1 MNTNM
6 GNKFL
11 NHKQENLFFNF
22 LFPIYTFNWKFQT
35 FFFTFMAFFCRIRY
49 YQIMKLYSFLPSN
62 FLTTMGMA
70 LILFLKSPL
79 RKIFEFFNNVG
90 LAVPLNLHFFCIK
103 IVSNKKSFL
112 FQINILASNTSMA
125 TDRREGLHGNTPYNP
140 NEWGSTTTEQG
151 TRVSRRLA
159 EDQVMDVVALDPP
172 PAPPALQIT
181 DAPSASTDVVQV
193 SDESILDEPEEPE
206 SAAPMET
213 DNIPPGNK
221 TGMSSVETNSDEFRK
236 TQLQS
241 FI

>member
-11 NHKQENLFFNF
+11 NYKQEHLFFNS
-22 LFPIYTFNWKFQT
+22 LFPIYTFNRKFLT
-35 FFFTFMAFFCRIRY
+35 FFLTIRAFFCRIRY

-79 RKIFEFFNNVG
+79 RKFFEFFNNVG

-172 PAPPALQIT
+172 PPP
-181 DAPSASTDVVQV
+181 
-193 SDESILDEPEEPE
+193 
-206 SAAPMET
+206 
-213 DNIPPGNK
+213 PP
-221 TGMSSVETNSDEFRK
+221 
-236 TQLQS
+236 
-241 FI
+241 